1 MYIEIKQKLESFL
14 GLLEQ
19 KRTEQK
25 PEEQFSLKN
34 TEKIIQTESIKLSS
48 PDSNILGFP
57 MQELIQHIE
66 SIENLPAEYERIFSQ
81 KESKLLKQEEIE
93 AEVNKKEEEV
103 NRIIYFA
110 NMISTK
116 KSLKQKNIANTL
128 SKLLESQEERSIK
141 LADEGGILIE
151 DVEHMIKK
159 REAKKENRKEKGR

>member
-14 GLLEQ
+14 DLLEQ

-25 PEEQFSLKN
+25 PEEQFCLKN